1 MSMPL
6 PMKRRHLT
14 TTACL
19 ACLALGAQAA
29 DPEYFNYRD
38 LLATRSVKSF
48 TNPAVKI
55 YLANDAKPKFAEKT
69 RPDTYTGT
77 GISISPFG
85 GSRRHC
91 VEAFE
96 NALRSMISDAAT
108 KGFDAII
115 DLRALAGDDPEPDP
129 NRFTCQPAYKVTI
142 VTLHATFG
150 LTPEGALRAADED
163 KRLLNQPYRPPW
175 EGSIYVPLDP
185 ILTSPEAQAILGPE
199 IKAYRESDAPAYAL
213 RSGPDD
219 YAGSADIGTIGVPEA
234 CKSAALNALQEMADR
249 AKEQKFDSI
258 IKIRSRMYEQYT
270 PGLSSLECEV
280 GKRKVFVNLQ
290 ATLVNRR

>member
-55 YLANDAKPKFAEKT
+55 YLANDAKPEFAEKT

-115 DLRALAGDDPEPDP
+115 DLRAMAGDDPEPDP

-150 LTPEGALRAADED
+150 LTPEGAQRIADED

-175 EGSIYVPLDP
+175 EGSIYVPLEP
-185 ILTSPEAQAILGPE
+185 IVGSPEAQAILGPE
-199 IKAYRESDAPAYAL
+199 IKPYWGIEAPAYTL
-213 RSGPDD
+213 RFGPHD
-219 YAGSADIGTIGVPEA
+219 YAGSSEIGTLGIPEA
-234 CKSAALNALQEMADR
+234 CKKATLNALQEMVDQ
-249 AKEQKFDSI
+249 AKEEKFDSI
-258 IKIRSRMYEQYT
+258 IRIRSRMYEQYT
-270 PGLSSLECEV
+270 PGFSSIECEV
-280 GKRKVFVNLQ
+280 GKRAVFVKLQ

>member
-1 MSMPL
+1 
-6 PMKRRHLT
+6 MKRRHLT
-14 TTACL
+14 ATACL
-19 ACLALGAQAA
+19 ACLACLALAAQAA
-29 DPEYFNYRD
+29 DPEHFNYRD
-38 LLATRSVKSF
+38 LLATRSVKAV

-55 YLANDAKPKFAEKT
+55 YLANDAKPEIAEKAK
-69 RPDTYTGT
+69 PDTFTGI
-77 GISISPFG
+77 GISINPFG

-91 VEAFE
+91 AEAFE
-96 NALRSMISDAAT
+96 NAVLSMISDAAT
-108 KGFDAII
+108 KGFDAVINFQ
-115 DLRALAGDDPEPDP
+115 AVVGDNVEPSPDG
-129 NRFTCQPAYKVTI
+129 FTCQPAYKVTI

-185 ILTSPEAQAILGPE
+185 ILTSTEAQAILGPE

-249 AKEQKFDSI
+249 AKEQQFDSI
-258 IKIRSRMYEQYT
+258 IRIRSRMYEQYT
-270 PGLSSLECEV
+270 PGFSSIECEV